1 MERAV
6 NICEK
11 IETDH
16 SLCFVFWRRSSHEYV
31 MVLASNY
38 GFSFLQ
44 SSESSC
50 SFEY

>member
-11 IETDH
+11 IEPDH
-16 SLCFVFWRRSSHEYV
+16 SLYFVFWRRCSHEYV

-38 GFSFLQ
+38 GVSFFQ
-44 SSESSC
+44 SLRVVL
-50 SFEY
+50 FL